1 LVKKMVINSD
11 ALFWALLLYNMVLIL
26 SGVVAWK
33 LSGKNIAITFI
44 MIVLMQVFGTTI
56 LVGIVFR

>member
-1 LVKKMVINSD
+1 MKKMVINSD
-11 ALFWALLLYNMVLIL
+11 ALFLALLLYNMVLIL

>member
-1 LVKKMVINSD
+1 MVINSD

>member
-1 LVKKMVINSD
+1 MKKMVINSD